1 MRPMGSLLPIAVHA
15 TDMAGEAD
23 PMDEG
28 RETRSGSRRIAADFG
43 GIRLRLL
50 PPYVLTRRFDPSIV
64 GRWTSAFLV
73 LLSLLVVLG
82 LAAPVHAEIPIPKLQ
97 SRVTDL
103 TNTLSAEQR
112 QALETRLAEF
122 ESRKGAQIAVLL
134 VPTTQPETVEQYARR
149 VLDEWKLGR
158 KGIDDGA
165 LLLIA
170 MQDRKLRIE
179 TQYGLEGPLPD
190 ATAKRIVDEII
201 VPRFKQKD
209 FYGGI
214 SSGIERMI
222 AVVDGEPLPPPQPK
236 AQQRSDDFD
245 VGGLLML
252 GFALVF
258 VVGTVLR
265 RMIGRVGGAAAT
277 AGIGGAISWLVIGTA
292 IAAGTVAVLLFVLS
306 LFINFSGLS
315 RTGGSRS
322 GGWGPT
328 LGGGWSGGGS
338 WGGGGG
344 GWSGGGGLGGGGGAS
359 GDW

>member
-1 MRPMGSLLPIAVHA
+1 MRGNAAGS
-15 TDMAGEAD
+15 
-23 PMDEG
+23 
-28 RETRSGSRRIAADFG
+28 AA
-43 GIRLRLL
+43 LL
-50 PPYVLTRRFDPSIV
+50 PPCVLTRRFVSSIV
-64 GRWTSAFLV
+64 RRWTSAFLV
-73 LLSLLVVLG
+73 ALSLV
-82 LAAPVHAEIPIPKLQ
+82 AAFVCAMPARAEIPVPKLQ

-103 TNTLSAEQR
+103 TNTLTAEQR

-122 ESRKGAQIAVLL
+122 ENRKGAQIAVLL
-134 VPTTQPETVEQYARR
+134 VPTTQPETIEQYARR

-179 TQYGLEGPLPD
+179 TQYGLEGPMPD

-209 FYGGI
+209 FYGGV
-214 SSGIERMI
+214 SAGIERMI

-236 AQQRSDDFD
+236 KTQQRSDEFD

-258 VVGTVLR
+258 VVGTALR
-265 RMIGRVGGAAAT
+265 SMIGRVGGAAAT
-277 AGIGGAISWLVIGTA
+277 AGIGGAISWFVIGTA
-292 IAAGTVAVLLFVLS
+292 VAAGTVAVLLFILS
-306 LFINFSGLS
+306 LLVNFSGLS
-315 RTGGSRS
+315 RMGGYRS
-322 GGWGPT
+322 GGRGPT
-328 LGGGWSGGGS
+328 WGGGWSGGGGS
-338 WGGGGG
+338 WGGGG

-359 GDW
+359 GNW

>member
-1 MRPMGSLLPIAVHA
+1 MRAPAGGLSWLVWILALLVSL
-15 TDMAGEAD
+15 T
-23 PMDEG
+23 
-28 RETRSGSRRIAADFG
+28 IAA
-43 GIRLRLL
+43 
-50 PPYVLTRRFDPSIV
+50 
-64 GRWTSAFLV
+64 
-73 LLSLLVVLG
+73 
-82 LAAPVHAEIPIPKLQ
+82 LAQAQVPVPKLQ

-103 TNTLSAEQR
+103 TSTLTPEQR

-122 ESRKGAQIAVLL
+122 EARKGAQLAVLL
-134 VPTTQPETVEQYARR
+134 VPTTQPEVIEQYARR

-165 LLLIA
+165 LLLVA

-179 TQYGLEGPLPD
+179 TQYGLEGVLPD
-190 ATAKRIVDEII
+190 ATAKRIVDQIV

-214 SSGIERMI
+214 SAGVERMI
-222 AVVDGEPLPPPQPK
+222 AVIDGESLPEPEPKK
-236 AQQRSDDFD
+236 AQPRSDDFD

-265 RMIGRVGGAAAT
+265 SMIGRVGGAAAT
-277 AGIGGAISWLVIGTA
+277 AGIGGAISWFVIGTA

-306 LFINFSGLS
+306 LLINFSGLS
-315 RTGGSRS
+315 RMGGYRS
-322 GGWGPT
+322 GGWGSPW
-328 LGGGWSGGGS
+328 GGGWSGGGGS
-338 WGGGGG
+338 WGGGG
-344 GWSGGGGLGGGGGAS
+344 GWSGGGGGGGGGGAS

>member
-1 MRPMGSLLPIAVHA
+1 MPAL
-15 TDMAGEAD
+15 
-23 PMDEG
+23 
-28 RETRSGSRRIAADFG
+28 
-43 GIRLRLL
+43 
-50 PPYVLTRRFDPSIV
+50 
-64 GRWTSAFLV
+64 
-73 LLSLLVVLG
+73 
-82 LAAPVHAEIPIPKLQ
+82 AEIPIPKLQ

-122 ESRKGAQIAVLL
+122 ENRKGAQIAVLL

-209 FYGGI
+209 FYGGV
-214 SSGIERMI
+214 SAGIERMI
-222 AVVDGEPLPPPQPK
+222 AVVDGEPLPLPQAK
-236 AQQRSDDFD
+236 KTQQRSDDFD

-258 VVGTVLR
+258 VVGTVLQ
-265 RMIGRVGGAAAT
+265 RMIGRFGGAAAT
-277 AGIGGAISWLVIGTA
+277 AGIGGAISWFVIGTA
-292 IAAGTVAVLLFVLS
+292 IAAGAVAVLLFILS
-306 LFINFSGLS
+306 LLVNVSGLS
-315 RTGGSRS
+315 RMGGHRS
-322 GGWGPT
+322 GGWGTPW
-328 LGGGWSGGGS
+328 GGGWSGGGS

-344 GWSGGGGLGGGGGAS
+344 GWSGGGGSGGGGGAS

>member
-1 MRPMGSLLPIAVHA
+1 VRAPAAGLPRLVWILALLVSL
-15 TDMAGEAD
+15 T
-23 PMDEG
+23 
-28 RETRSGSRRIAADFG
+28 IAA
-43 GIRLRLL
+43 
-50 PPYVLTRRFDPSIV
+50 
-64 GRWTSAFLV
+64 
-73 LLSLLVVLG
+73 
-82 LAAPVHAEIPIPKLQ
+82 LAQAQVPVPKLQ

-103 TNTLSAEQR
+103 TSTLTPEQR

-122 ESRKGAQIAVLL
+122 EARKGAQLAVLL
-134 VPTTQPETVEQYARR
+134 VPTTQPEVIEQYARR

-165 LLLIA
+165 LLLVA

-179 TQYGLEGPLPD
+179 TQYGLEGVLPD
-190 ATAKRIVDEII
+190 ATAKRIVDQIV

-214 SSGIERMI
+214 SAGVERMI
-222 AVVDGEPLPPPQPK
+222 AVIDGESLPEPEPKK
-236 AQQRSDDFD
+236 AQPRSDDFD

-265 RMIGRVGGAAAT
+265 SMIGRVGGAAAT
-277 AGIGGAISWLVIGTA
+277 AGIGGAISWFVIGTA

-306 LFINFSGLS
+306 LLINFSGLS
-315 RTGGSRS
+315 RMGGYRS
-322 GGWGPT
+322 GGWGSPW
-328 LGGGWSGGGS
+328 GGGWSGGGGS
-338 WGGGGG
+338 WGGGG
-344 GWSGGGGLGGGGGAS
+344 GWSGGGGGGGGGGAS